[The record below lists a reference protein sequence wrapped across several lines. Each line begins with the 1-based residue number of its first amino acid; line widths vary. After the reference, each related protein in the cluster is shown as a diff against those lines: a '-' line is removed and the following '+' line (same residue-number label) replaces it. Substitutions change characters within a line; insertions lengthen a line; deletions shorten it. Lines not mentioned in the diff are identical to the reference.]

1 MGKFDFNFVEQVKIP
16 EYSKLGNI
24 GTPLRLFELFF
35 EDALVDMT
43 VDFTTLYGHREKA
56 DTSFESKNGIF
67 CLFLGILL
75 LSGHHEF
82 SDRQIHRKTTL
93 ILLLKQCLPRN
104 KFERSSYKFLSL

>member
-1 MGKFDFNFVEQVKIP
+1 MGKFDFNFVEQIKIS

-43 VDFTTLYGHREKA
+43 FDFTMLYGHRERA
-56 DTSFESKNGIF
+56 DTSFEIKNGIF
-67 CLFLGILL
+67 CLFLGIVL